1 MGKML
6 FSEKN
11 VIFRIVRNTLWAG
24 LFLGAVSSA
33 AAAGLYYNA
42 LGSLP
47 DVSELKTVSFEIPM
61 QIFTK
66 DGKLI
71 GEFGEAKRIPVPL
84 NEIPLKLRQ
93 AFLAIEDSRFYEH
106 SGIDPIGIARA
117 AFVALANAG
126 NAKQG
131 ASTITQQVARNFFL
145 TREKTL
151 KRKVREVF
159 ISLRIEQVLTKD
171 EIFELYLNK
180 IALGHNSYGVAA
192 AAQVYYGKELK
203 DLTLAE
209 MATIAGLPKAPSSL
223 NPVSNPERSRD
234 RRNTVLGRMLSLGY
248 ITKAEFEEAS
258 HAPYRT
264 FVHGAPLEAY
274 APYVAENA
282 RQFAIDQYGDKAYTE
297 GFKVYTTV
305 DSKIQTDAHYAV
317 FKGVTAYDTRHGYRG
332 PVARLSE
339 LPDYRDTEIEREKL
353 LRSYDKYHF
362 IAPAIVESTDDH
374 KKTAAILMRG
384 NAHETLLWEAMKWA
398 APFRSDRSRGP
409 APKKPSEILKKGD
422 IVYVYRDEQRVLQL
436 TQLPQVESALVAINP
451 YTGGIEALVG
461 GYDFEKSK
469 FDRTT
474 MAKRQVGSNFKPFL
488 YSSAI
493 ARGLS
498 INSLFMDEPLKTWD
512 PGSRTWWEPKN
523 TPNRY
528 DGIMT
533 LREALAR
540 SKNVVSVRL
549 IRQIGVPNAVTHV
562 QKFGFE
568 IPRSQQVESMALGS
582 VEVTPLELC
591 TGYAVFANGGYKL
604 LPHLISRIERNGE
617 VVYEADVRKADP
629 NAPDRVINDI
639 ELKFDE
645 EIPEDPHM
653 APQVLSHGNAFIV
666 ADMMRS
672 VIYGGE
678 GMTGPYWGTGGRAQ
692 AITGRKD
699 LHGKTGTTNDVHDA
713 WFSGFNAS
721 VVATAWMGFDTD
733 RDLGYSAQ
741 GPEGGAYSAL
751 PVWGE
756 FIKRSQKG
764 VAQDDLPKPA
774 DVFKCSNEGISDYCL
789 KGASAVT
796 QVPQGELE
804 EGASNDATQNN
815 EAGSASADGKEEP
828 VNSAPAEDPEDIF

>member
-1 MGKML
+1 M
-6 FSEKN
+6 F
-11 VIFRIVRNTLWAG
+11 FRVVRTALWTG

-61 QIFTK
+61 QIFTA

-84 NEIPLKLRQ
+84 KDIPLKLRQ
-93 AFLAIEDSRFYEH
+93 AFLAIEDSRFYDH

-117 AFVALANAG
+117 AVVALANGSAT
-126 NAKQG
+126 QG

-145 TREKTL
+145 SREKTL

-180 IALGHNSYGVAA
+180 IALGHNAYGVAA

-209 MATIAGLPKAPSSL
+209 MATIAGLPKAPSTL
-223 NPVSNPERSRD
+223 NPVSNPDRSRD
-234 RRNTVLGRMLSLGY
+234 RRNTVLGRMLDLGF
-248 ITKAEFEEAS
+248 ITKAEFDEAS
-258 HAPYRT
+258 NAPYHT

-282 RQFAIDQYGDKAYTE
+282 RQFAIDQYGEQAYTD
-297 GFKVYTTV
+297 GFKIYTTV
-305 DSKIQTDAHYAV
+305 NSKTQMDAHYAV

-332 PVARLSE
+332 PIAKLSE
-339 LPDYRDTEIEREKL
+339 IKDFKDNDIEREKL
-353 LRSYDKYHF
+353 LRSYDKYHY
-362 IAPAIVESTDDH
+362 IVPAIVDGINDQS
-374 KKTAAILMRG
+374 KTASLSMRG
-384 NAHETLLWEAMKWA
+384 NVHENLGWDAMKWA
-398 APFRSDRSRGP
+398 APFRSDRSRG
-409 APKKPSEILKKGD
+409 ASPKKPSDVLSKGD
-422 IVYVYRDEQRVLQL
+422 IIYVYRDEKNVLQL
-436 TQLPQVESALVAINP
+436 TQLPQVESSLIALNP

-488 YSSAI
+488 YSSAV
-493 ARGLS
+493 ARGIS

-533 LREALAR
+533 LREGLAR

-562 QKFGFE
+562 QKFGFD

-604 LPHLISRIERNGE
+604 LPHLITKIEKGGQTL
-617 VVYEADVRKADP
+617 YEAAVKKADP

-639 ELKFDE
+639 ELKYDE
-645 EIPEDPHM
+645 AIPEDPQM
-653 APQVLSHGNAFIV
+653 ATQVLSHGNAYIV

-713 WFSGFNAS
+713 WFSGFNS
-721 VVATAWMGFDTD
+721 SIVATAWMGFDTD

-751 PVWGE
+751 PVWAE
-756 FIKRSQKG
+756 FIKRSQQK
-764 VAQDDLPKPA
+764 VPQDPLPMPSGI
-774 DVFKCSNEGISDYCL
+774 FKCSNEGITDLCL
-789 KGASAVT
+789 KGGTSLS
-796 QVPQGELE
+796 QVSE
-804 EGASNDATQNN
+804 ASNINDDNTPAQNAGDNSNSVSQNPSQNDNAQDA
-815 EAGSASADGKEEP
+815 GDAD
-828 VNSAPAEDPEDIF
+828 DIF